1 MKRLHEQEIAAVL
14 KTDGPTRYGHF
25 VGQVADW
32 EAVWGLRTPDGWVS
46 GSDETNGPMFPVWPH
61 EPYARMLAVDL
72 WANATPTPI
81 AVHDWIEKWL
91 PGLARDRV
99 MVAVFPT
106 PEGKIVLVDPLQLR
120 SDIEAELAR
129 IE

>member
-1 MKRLHEQEIAAVL
+1 MKRLHEQEISAVL
-14 KTDGPTRYGHF
+14 KTDAPTRYAHF

-32 EAVWGLRTPDGWVS
+32 EVVWGLRGPDGWVS
-46 GSDETNGPMFPVWPH
+46 VADTEGPMFPVWPH

-81 AVHDWIEKWL
+81 EVHEWIEKWL
-91 PGLARDRV
+91 PGFAQDR
-99 MVAVFPT
+99 MKIAVFPT
-106 PEGKIVLVDPLQLR
+106 PEGKIVIVDPLRLR
-120 SDIEAELAR
+120 SDIEAELDR